1 MHFSGSF
8 FHNNCF
14 RVNIFAHVNQVLDA
28 RLNIVPDGGE
38 VNVGDLLLLTELP
51 DGGSN
56 EGVVGV
62 VDPGEEVVFD
72 LVVEATVQEGQPGV
86 AHVGGGDD
94 LKKLIMVSLNYSGDL
109 NSELVR
115 YSNG

>member
-1 MHFSGSF
+1 MHFCGSF
-8 FHNNCF
+8 FHDNCF
-14 RVNIFAHVNQVLDA
+14 RVNIFAHVHQVLDA
-28 RLNIVPDGGE
+28 GTNIVPDGGE

-62 VDPGEEVVFD
+62 VDPGEEVVLD

-86 AHVGGGDD
+86 AHV
-94 LKKLIMVSLNYSGDL
+94 
-109 NSELVR
+109 
-115 YSNG
+115 